1 MLSDIASKLALPDLA
16 QFRLACK
23 TSCNIRPAHTFTH
36 RITIAHDASDWQT
49 RSKKIKEMCPAVT
62 VALAV
67 KGTANL
73 VQLLENLLCDV
84 VVCALRPA
92 LMSRWSLEPP
102 QVVYDKAAD
111 FLRVMNQVQE
121 LHDKAQISG
130 CLELQLRVRS
140 DHVQLQ
146 EIKNVM
152 QSLGPVIAE
161 LRVLD
166 RFDSCAKQL
175 FPLENVRTVAFLYPD
190 KQTGG

>member
-1 MLSDIASKLALPDLA
+1 
-16 QFRLACK
+16 
-23 TSCNIRPAHTFTH
+23 
-36 RITIAHDASDWQT
+36 
-49 RSKKIKEMCPAVT
+49 

-67 KGTANL
+67 KGTAKL
-73 VQLLENLLCDV
+73 VQLLENPLCDV

-92 LMSRWSLEPP
+92 LMSRRSLEPP

-111 FLRVMNQVQE
+111 FLRLMNQVQE
-121 LHDKAQISG
+121 LRDTAHISG
-130 CLELQLRVRS
+130 RLELQLRVRS

-146 EIKNVM
+146 EIKKVM

-175 FPLENVRTVAFLYPD
+175 FSECEDSGVFFTWTSRQEDDAT
-190 KQTGG
+190 TGGHHVIT